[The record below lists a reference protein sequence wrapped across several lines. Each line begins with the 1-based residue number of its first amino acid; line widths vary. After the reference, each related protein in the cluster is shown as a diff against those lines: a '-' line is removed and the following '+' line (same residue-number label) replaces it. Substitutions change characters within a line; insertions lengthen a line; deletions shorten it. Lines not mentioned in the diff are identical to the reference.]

1 MFNLAFQTKK
11 LKNGALVILIQK
23 PDYVQSLFMCGFGV
37 GGFNIKE
44 RSENMVYE
52 NKGGCAHYLEHQM
65 FRYQGEDVTDL
76 FARMQA
82 QTNAFTSYSET
93 AYYFYT
99 TSEIEKPLQL
109 LLDFVQNL
117 DINAESVEKERGII
131 ASEFAMYEQNPEMR
145 LIKELLVSMYKN
157 HPLKVDILGSLDDI
171 ESIQLEDLASFYRR
185 NYDPK
190 NMVIVGVTGKNLD
203 EVLKEIERIEEKY
216 PSKIGERAVCIFP
229 DEPKEVAR
237 SKYSLEMDVVQPY
250 VGIAFKLERK
260 ENIIDCLLYD
270 LAFSIWL
277 DAIFGPSNPKYQT
290 WIDEKI
296 ITQICGAEVDF
307 SQDHAYLMFY
317 AQTEKIEEFKKL
329 VDSLVQ
335 NREKIDPIVF
345 ESLKHQSQARN
356 IRLLDRFEGLA
367 VEVLR
372 AHINRY
378 DFLESLQ
385 LIDSL
390 DTDKVFEILSS
401 VDFSQ
406 KAEVMILP
414 S

>member
-1 MFNLAFQTKK
+1 
-11 LKNGALVILIQK
+11 
-23 PDYVQSLFMCGFGV
+23 
-37 GGFNIKE
+37 
-44 RSENMVYE
+44 
-52 NKGGCAHYLEHQM
+52 
-65 FRYQGEDVTDL
+65 
-76 FARMQA
+76 
-82 QTNAFTSYSET
+82 
-93 AYYFYT
+93 
-99 TSEIEKPLQL
+99 
-109 LLDFVQNL
+109 
-117 DINAESVEKERGII
+117 
-131 ASEFAMYEQNPEMR
+131 
-145 LIKELLVSMYKN
+145 
-157 HPLKVDILGSLDDI
+157 
-171 ESIQLEDLASFYRR
+171 
-185 NYDPK
+185 
-190 NMVIVGVTGKNLD
+190 
-203 EVLKEIERIEEKY
+203 
-216 PSKIGERAVCIFP
+216 
-229 DEPKEVAR
+229 
-237 SKYSLEMDVVQPY
+237 
-250 VGIAFKLERK
+250 
-260 ENIIDCLLYD
+260 
-270 LAFSIWL
+270 
-277 DAIFGPSNPKYQT
+277 
-290 WIDEKI
+290 
-296 ITQICGAEVDF
+296 
-307 SQDHAYLMFY
+307 MFY

>member
-1 MFNLAFQTKK
+1 M
-11 LKNGALVILIQK
+11 
-23 PDYVQSLFMCGFGV
+23 
-37 GGFNIKE
+37 
-44 RSENMVYE
+44 
-52 NKGGCAHYLEHQM
+52 
-65 FRYQGEDVTDL
+65 
-76 FARMQA
+76 
-82 QTNAFTSYSET
+82 
-93 AYYFYT
+93 
-99 TSEIEKPLQL
+99 
-109 LLDFVQNL
+109 
-117 DINAESVEKERGII
+117 
-131 ASEFAMYEQNPEMR
+131 
-145 LIKELLVSMYKN
+145 
-157 HPLKVDILGSLDDI
+157 
-171 ESIQLEDLASFYRR
+171 
-185 NYDPK
+185 
-190 NMVIVGVTGKNLD
+190 
-203 EVLKEIERIEEKY
+203 
-216 PSKIGERAVCIFP
+216 
-229 DEPKEVAR
+229 
-237 SKYSLEMDVVQPY
+237 
-250 VGIAFKLERK
+250 
-260 ENIIDCLLYD
+260 LYD

-406 KAEVMILP
+406 KAEVMISP